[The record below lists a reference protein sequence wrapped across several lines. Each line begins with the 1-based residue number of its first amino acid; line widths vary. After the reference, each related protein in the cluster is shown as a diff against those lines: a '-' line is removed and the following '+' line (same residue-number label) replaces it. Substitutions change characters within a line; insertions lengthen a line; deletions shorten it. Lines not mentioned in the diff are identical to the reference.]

1 MHHVDTKRGAESIG
15 VRVVADVM
23 HQFFVHKLLYLRG
36 KNHTVSGTLIEIV
49 AADQKKLAS

>member
-1 MHHVDTKRGAESIG
+1 MHLVDTKRGAESIG

-23 HQFFVHKLLYLRG
+23 HQVIVHKLLHLRG
-36 KNHTVSGTLIEIV
+36 KNHTVSGTVIEVV